1 MKTAVIKIT
10 DEQTGESRE
19 FPILDDQG
27 LVTFFTTFF
36 AGTRTRLGGGAV
48 DYFTE
53 LSPALK
59 SQNDAVV
66 EAHRYYNT

>member
-27 LVTFFTTFF
+27 LVTFFTTFMRGSHERIPF
-36 AGTRTRLGGGAV
+36 TVSDETLNSLESQLEVIEEAEE
-48 DYFTE
+48 YFW
-53 LSPALK
+53 S
-59 SQNDAVV
+59 
-66 EAHRYYNT
+66 